1 VSKRRPL
8 YSRSGKPRA
17 GGRSGFAA
25 LPNTPPLTLDLSPE
39 ARGPTLRQRIGA
51 WLAPK
56 YRAHQGKVLIVASA
70 LIALGIVGLY
80 DVTRPAIPRTND
92 QDFIDAVNIVV
103 DNRKRPPSLASIAY
117 AKIIP
122 SVVRIAGFT
131 KDQLPP
137 SNEKWASKNWIRN
150 WFEEVDKPVTIG
162 TGVVVDDKGSILTNF
177 HVASSAA
184 KLRVMFMD
192 GTESDGF
199 IIGAQPNNDLAVVRT
214 TVIPDD
220 LLPATMATSATLH
233 PGDEV
238 VAVGFPFG
246 IGPSVSDGVVSG
258 LHRAFEDEHNRK
270 LTDLIQFDAA
280 ANPGNSGGPLIN
292 ADGEVV
298 GIVTAILNPSGS
310 RTFAGIGFAMPIET
324 AASAVGENPL

>member
-1 VSKRRPL
+1 V
-8 YSRSGKPRA
+8 Y
-17 GGRSGFAA
+17 FE
-25 LPNTPPLTLDLSPE
+25 LPAEERD
-39 ARGPTLRQRIGA
+39 PTLRQRVGG
-51 WLAPK
+51 WLAPR
-56 YRAHQGKVLIVASA
+56 YRAHQGKILIAASA
-70 LIALGIVGLY
+70 LIALAIVGLY
-80 DVTRPAIPRTND
+80 DATRPPIPRSND
-92 QDFIDAVNIVV
+92 QDFIDAVNVVV

-122 SVVRIAGFT
+122 SVVRIAGFA

-184 KLRVMFMD
+184 KLRVMYMD

-199 IIGAQPNNDLAVVRT
+199 LIGAQPENDLAVVRT
-214 TVIPDD
+214 PIIPDD

-270 LTDLIQFDAA
+270 LADLIQFDAA

>member
-1 VSKRRPL
+1 ML
-8 YSRSGKPRA
+8 I
-17 GGRSGFAA
+17 
-25 LPNTPPLTLDLSPE
+25 LS
-39 ARGPTLRQRIGA
+39 
-51 WLAPK
+51 
-56 YRAHQGKVLIVASA
+56 SA
-70 LIALGIVGLY
+70 LIALAIVGIY
-80 DVTRPAIPRTND
+80 DVTRPPIPRSND
-92 QDFIDAVNIVV
+92 QDFIDAVNLVV

-122 SVVRIAGFT
+122 SVVRIAGFS

-137 SNEKWASKNWIRN
+137 SNEKWTSKGWIRN
-150 WFEEVDKPVTIG
+150 WFEEVDKPQTIG

-184 KLRVMFMD
+184 KLRVLYMD

-199 IIGAQPNNDLAVVRT
+199 IIGAQPDHDLAVVRT
-214 TVIPDD
+214 TTIPDD